1 MLCATQRHQVP
12 DFKPNH
18 DDSDLAA
25 EYGREVLFEVIFIG
39 NAVKVTA
46 IDAETGVETSI
57 IGPPTLT
64 QYSMKANAM
73 RKLAAVL
80 AKLESDPDGC
90 DPPPRRKPGW
100 YV

>member
-1 MLCATQRHQVP
+1 MP
-12 DFKPNH
+12 DFKPNQ
-18 DDSDLAA
+18 DDTDLAA

-46 IDAETGVETSI
+46 IDAETGVEASI

-64 QYSMKANAM
+64 QYSMKANAV
-73 RKLAAVL
+73 RKLIAVL
-80 AKLESDPDGC
+80 AKLEADPDGD

-100 YV
+100 YA